1 MPMATDAPPRK
12 RLSVH
17 LYERVLLSPV
27 KQYVLA
33 KKADLHPSILN
44 KAIHGWPVSIED
56 KRWKKLAKL
65 VGVGEDQIFEN

>member
-1 MPMATDAPPRK
+1 MPMALDAPPRK

-17 LYERVLLSPV
+17 LYERVLLSPK

-33 KKADLHPSILN
+33 KQADLHPSILN
-44 KAIHGWPVSIED
+44 KAIHGWPVSVED

-65 VGVGEDQIFEN
+65 VGVSEDQIFE